1 MTTLQRVDELNIL
14 TRAKYP
20 IIYIVSWEERRIE
33 ETLRQVAIDRRKKLY
48 GWTLTDGI
56 APLDVVQ
63 ANPVDP
69 STRDPLNALDFVAK
83 SQEAAIFVLKDF
95 HPYLDNNRG
104 GPDHPVIIRR
114 LRDITNQ
121 LKESRKTLIILSPLL
136 RIPTDLEKDVTVLDY
151 SLPTLDELELALDRV
166 VRSAREI
173 AGVQLKM
180 AEDERERVLNAA
192 RGLTCIEAENVFAKS
207 LVMGRKLDLSVIIAE
222 KEQLIRRSQILEYYE
237 SVEGFANVGG
247 MNLAKRWLRKR
258 GMAFTE
264 KARRFGLPE
273 PKGLLLLG
281 VQGAGKSLLAKAVAS
296 QWQLPLLRLDLG
308 RIFSELVGSSE
319 QNIRTALRLA
329 ESVAPCVLWLDEI
342 EKGLAGATGSGSSD
356 AGTSARV
363 FGSLLTW
370 MQEKNSPVFV
380 IGTANDISALP
391 PEVLR
396 KGRFDEIFFVDL
408 PQPQERR
415 EIFAIHLA
423 RRGRDPLE
431 FDLNKLALAAEG
443 FSGAEIEQVII
454 DALYDAFEDSRD
466 LTNEDLLRNM
476 NQTIPLSQTMES
488 KITALRQWARNH
500 ARPASEPPQPQPLRP
515 IRGNGGI
522 RQMELG

>member
-1 MTTLQRVDELNIL
+1 MSTLQRVDELNIL

-33 ETLRQVAIDRRKKLY
+33 DMLRQVAIDRRKKLY
-48 GWTLTDGI
+48 GWTLTGGI

-63 ANPVDP
+63 TQPIDP
-69 STRDPLNALDFVAK
+69 TTRDPLNALDFVAQ
-83 SQEAAIFVLKDF
+83 SQEAAIFLLKDF
-95 HPYLDNNRG
+95 HPFLDDNRG
-104 GPDHPVIIRR
+104 GPDHPIIIRR

-121 LKESRKTLIILSPLL
+121 LKESRKTLIILSPSL
-136 RIPTDLEKDVTVLDY
+136 RFPADLEKDITVLDY
-151 SLPTLDELELALDRV
+151 SLPTLDELAISLDRV

-180 AEDERERVLNAA
+180 KEDERERVLNAA

-247 MNLAKRWLRKR
+247 MGLVKQWLRKR
-258 GMAFTE
+258 GRAFSE
-264 KARRFGLPE
+264 RARRFGLPE

-308 RIFSELVGSSE
+308 RVFSELVGSSE
-319 QNIRTALRLA
+319 QNIRSALRLA
-329 ESVAPCVLWLDEI
+329 ESVAPCVLWLDEM
-342 EKGLAGATGSGSSD
+342 EKGLAGASGPGSSD

-370 MQEKNSPVFV
+370 MQEKTSPVFV
-380 IGTANDISALP
+380 IATANDISALP
-391 PEVLR
+391 PEILR

-408 PQPQERR
+408 PQLQERR

-423 RRGRDPLE
+423 RRGRDPLNY
-431 FDLNKLALAAEG
+431 DLNQLALVSDG

-454 DALYDAFEDSRD
+454 DGLYDAFEDGRELTDQD
-466 LTNEDLLRNM
+466 LVRNLK
-476 NQTIPLSQTMES
+476 NTIPLSQTMEG
-488 KITALRQWARNH
+488 KISALRQWARNH
-500 ARPASEPPQPQPLRP
+500 ARLASEQPEPQPLLPLRS
-515 IRGNGGI
+515 NEL

>member
-1 MTTLQRVDELNIL
+1 MHTLQRVDELNIL

-33 ETLRQVAIDRRKKLY
+33 DILRQVALERRKKLY
-48 GWTLTDGI
+48 EWTLTNGI
-56 APLDVVQ
+56 MPLDVVQ
-63 ANPVDP
+63 THPVDP
-69 STRDPLNALDFVAK
+69 ATRDPLTALDFVAH
-83 SQEAAIFVLKDF
+83 SQEAAVFVLKDF
-95 HPYLDNNRG
+95 HPFLDSERG
-104 GPDHPVIIRR
+104 GQDHPVIIRR

-121 LKESRKTLIILSPLL
+121 LKESRKTLIILSPMLKF
-136 RIPTDLEKDVTVLDY
+136 PPDLEKDITVLDY
-151 SLPTLDELELALDRV
+151 SLPTLDELELSLDRV

-180 AEDERERVLNAA
+180 DDDERERVLNAA

-207 LVMGRKLDLSVIIAE
+207 LVMDRKLDLGIIIAE
-222 KEQLIRRSQILEYYE
+222 KEQLISCSQILEYYE
-237 SVEGFANVGG
+237 TVEGFANVGG
-247 MNLAKRWLRKR
+247 LGLVKQWLRKR
-258 GMAFTE
+258 GMAFSE

-308 RIFSELVGSSE
+308 RVFSELVGSSE

-329 ESVAPCVLWLDEI
+329 ENVAPCVLWLDEI

-363 FGSLLTW
+363 FGSFLTW
-370 MQEKNSPVFV
+370 MQEKTSPVFV

-408 PQPQERR
+408 PQLQERR

-423 RRGRDPLE
+423 RRGRDPLAY
-431 FDLNKLALAAEG
+431 DLNELARASDG

-454 DALYDAFEDSRD
+454 DGLYDAFESQRELSDD
-466 LTNEDLLRNM
+466 DLLRNM
-476 NQTIPLSQTMES
+476 QSTVPLSQTMES
-488 KITALRQWARNH
+488 KISALRQWARKH
-500 ARPASEPPQPQPLRP
+500 ARPASEPPPPQPVLPARNGLR
-515 IRGNGGI
+515 R
-522 RQMELG
+522 MEIG